1 MAHSYTNCV
10 DGEAVSDHPHVH
22 AYARVHGDRSVKDT
36 ASSHREVIRGVLTR
50 MFSPEGTLWKAGQLL
65 TFDPPVPEHM
75 KQLQPSEFKCV

>member
-10 DGEAVSDHPHVH
+10 DGEAASDHPHVH

-36 ASSHREVIRGVLTR
+36 ASSHREVIRGVLTG

-65 TFDPPVPEHM
+65 TFDPT
-75 KQLQPSEFKCV
+75 ST